1 MASRRLVPA
10 SVRDSLLG
18 IPSDVGSLERNY
30 VLPDEDLD
38 LFATRRRPDNRLGL
52 AVHIALLRHPGQGW
66 LEELEPPAPLVVRL
80 AEQVGVS
87 SEAVARYAVR
97 GPTRSEHRRLAIRHL
112 SLRAFLRA
120 EHMRAAILLAAR
132 AAFDTDDGGVIL
144 KRLTS
149 RLEDATFCTS
159 WRGDPG
165 AHRPG
170 WTCPGA
176 ASVGAGHQRC
186 SRSAAQAGVD
196 GAARARPEHRTFSAD
211 MAAGIT
217 AFHQCGEHA
226 GSVGE
231 IEPCASA
238 RPAAGSG

>member
-149 RLEDATFCTS
+149 RLEDATF
-159 WRGDPG
+159 R
-165 AHRPG
+165 
-170 WTCPGA
+170 
-176 ASVGAGHQRC
+176 AS
-186 SRSAAQAGVD
+186 
-196 GAARARPEHRTFSAD
+196 
-211 MAAGIT
+211 
-217 AFHQCGEHA
+217 
-226 GSVGE
+226 
-231 IEPCASA
+231 
-238 RPAAGSG
+238 